1 MKRKWYAIMLALVL
15 MFSVTACGKP
25 TETQSPEQGTQ
36 GTENVDS
43 SEKNEKPENS
53 DILGGVYSG
62 GDTLVEIPFGSTING
77 EATDIFTVKVPENY
91 WCGAFY
97 NDTEGKEHTAD
108 MANGNDVVKKSY

>member
-43 SEKNEKPENS
+43 SEKMRSQKTLTFWAVSILAGDIPCRNS
-53 DILGGVYSG
+53 IWKH
-62 GDTLVEIPFGSTING
+62 N
-77 EATDIFTVKVPENY
+77 K
-91 WCGAFY
+91 W
-97 NDTEGKEHTAD
+97 
-108 MANGNDVVKKSY
+108 